1 MVFCLKYKSLP
12 SEKLVQKLL
21 ATSFESPSA
30 NRQVYDWA
38 DSILKH
44 IRFLENERVKLVRKY
59 GEEDENCNV
68 KVKQSQMKDF
78 MDEFSSIL
86 EMEINEKIKECPI
99 SKDWFDDEKCRYPK
113 DKELWVTPNEI
124 GMFEK

>member
-59 GEEDENCNV
+59 GEEDENCNI

-86 EMEINEKIKECPI
+86 EMEINEKIKQCPI

>member
-44 IRFLENERVKLVRKY
+44 IKFLENERVKLVRKY

>member
-1 MVFCLKYKSLP
+1 MFCLKYKSLP

-59 GEEDENCNV
+59 GEEDENCNI

>member
-1 MVFCLKYKSLP
+1 MFCLKYKSLP

>member
-1 MVFCLKYKSLP
+1 MKYKSLP

-59 GEEDENCNV
+59 GEEDGNCNI

>member
-59 GEEDENCNV
+59 GEEDGNCNV

>member
-1 MVFCLKYKSLP
+1 MFCLKYKSLP

-44 IRFLENERVKLVRKY
+44 IKFLENERVKLVRKY

>member
-1 MVFCLKYKSLP
+1 MFCLKYKSLP

-44 IRFLENERVKLVRKY
+44 IKFLENERVKLVRKY

-86 EMEINEKIKECPI
+86 EMKIKEKIKECPI

>member
-59 GEEDENCNV
+59 GEEDENCNI

-99 SKDWFDDEKCRYPK
+99 RKDWFDDEKCRYPK

>member
-1 MVFCLKYKSLP
+1 MKYKSLP

-113 DKELWVTPNEI
+113 DKELWVSPNEI

>member
-86 EMEINEKIKECPI
+86 EMEINEKIKQCPI

>member
-59 GEEDENCNV
+59 GEEDGNCNI

>member
-59 GEEDENCNV
+59 GEEDENCNI

>member
-1 MVFCLKYKSLP
+1 MKYKSLP